1 VSQTLLLSPE
11 ALSLDHLADL
21 LPAIF
26 SHIIGNL
33 VIYPINQSISSLNI
47 KSKNKISMRETII
60 KMGTGKMWEENEEL
74 WQSRHRLTGLVKWP
88 T

>member
-47 KSKNKISMRETII
+47 KVKI
-60 KMGTGKMWEENEEL
+60 KY
-74 WQSRHRLTGLVKWP
+74 P
-88 T
+88 